1 MKNATFYRFKNSYE
15 SMHIFARI
23 NRYYKNLS
31 QYFHNFLVKKY
42 LTQLK
47 SIDHSA
53 DLLGGGG
60 GSNIMNNMKQ
70 PQQIINFQHSK
81 SIHETI

>member
-1 MKNATFYRFKNSYE
+1 
-15 SMHIFARI
+15 MHIFARI
-23 NRYYKNLS
+23 NRYSKNLS
-31 QYFHNFLVKKY
+31 HYFHTCNFRVKKY
-42 LTQLK
+42 LIQLK
-47 SIDHSA
+47 YIDHSA
-53 DLLGGGG
+53 DLFGGGG